1 MELNIGVV
9 AVLSFGFVA
18 GLKHALDP
26 DHVVAVSTIVSEH
39 RSLARSSLVGT
50 FWGLGHSASL
60 LAVGLLIIL
69 LRGAIPAEVAL
80 WMELPVAVML
90 IALGAGVLVKMARAR
105 GIEVHTHSHSHD
117 GGLPHNHIHVHNRD
131 GHDHKHYLFRL
142 GRRPFAVGMVHGF
155 AGSAAVTLGAMTTIP
170 SVSLGLIYIA
180 LFGLGSIGG
189 MLLMSAI
196 IGLPF
201 AATARRFAAVNSGIR
216 VFAALFSI
224 GFGLFL
230 GWDLISQLMNV
241 NPN

>member
-1 MELNIGVV
+1 MEPNIGVV

-69 LRGAIPAEVAL
+69 LRGAIPDEVAL

>member
-1 MELNIGVV
+1 MEPNIGVV

-39 RSLARSSLVGT
+39 KSLARSSLVGT

-69 LRGAIPAEVAL
+69 LRSAIPEEAAL
-80 WMELPVAVML
+80 WMELPVAAML
-90 IALGAGVLVKMARAR
+90 IGLGAGVLVKMAREQ
-105 GIEVHTHSHSHD
+105 GIEVHAHSHSHD
-117 GGLPHNHIHVHNRD
+117 GEPPHSHIHVHNRD

-180 LFGLGSIGG
+180 LFGLGSVGG
-189 MLLMSAI
+189 MLLMSAV

-201 AATARRFAAVNSGIR
+201 AATARKFAAVNSGIR
-216 VFAALFSI
+216 VFAALFSV

-241 NPN
+241 NSN

>member
-1 MELNIGVV
+1 MEPNIGVV

-39 RSLARSSLVGT
+39 KSLARSSLVGT

-60 LAVGLLIIL
+60 LAVGLIIIL
-69 LRGAIPAEVAL
+69 LRNAIPEEVVL
-80 WMELPVAVML
+80 WMELPVAAML
-90 IALGAGVLVKMARAR
+90 IGLGAGVLVKMARER

-117 GGLPHNHIHVHNRD
+117 GEPPHNHIHVHNRD
-131 GHDHKHYLFRL
+131 GHDHKHYLFRM

-189 MLLMSAI
+189 MLLMSAL

-201 AATARRFAAVNSGIR
+201 AATARKFAAVNSGIR

>member
-1 MELNIGVV
+1 MDLNAGVV

-39 RSLARSSLVGT
+39 KSLARSSLVGT

-60 LAVGLLIIL
+60 LAVGLVIIL
-69 LRGAIPAEVAL
+69 LRDAIPDEVAL

-90 IALGAGVLVKMARAR
+90 IGLGAAVIVKMARER
-105 GIEVHTHSHSHD
+105 GLEVHTHTHSHD
-117 GGLPHNHIHVHNRD
+117 GEPPHSHIHVHKRD
-131 GHDHKHYLFRL
+131 DHDHKHYLFRL
-142 GRRPFAVGMVHGF
+142 ARRPFAVGMVHGF
-155 AGSAAVTLGAMTTIP
+155 AGSAAVTLGAMTSIP
-170 SVSLGLIYIA
+170 SITLGLIYIG
-180 LFGLGSIGG
+180 LFGIGSIGG
-189 MLLMSAI
+189 MLLMSAM

-201 AATARRFAAVNSGIR
+201 AATARRFSAINSGIR

-230 GWDLISQLMNV
+230 AWDLITQLIEMNSK
-241 NPN
+241 